1 MEGRGANAKRNRGVR
16 FGKGLR
22 STRLNLSLLFI
33 RAAITSRLHAKHLEQ
48 ATRGHQAIFAEWSF
62 SNNTTNKK
70 KKEAK

>member
-1 MEGRGANAKRNRGVR
+1 MEGRGTNAKRNRSEVWD
-16 FGKGLR
+16 GLR

-33 RAAITSRLHAKHLEQ
+33 RAAIPSRLHTKHLEQ
-48 ATRGHQAIFAEWSF
+48 ATRGNQAIFAEWSF

>member
-1 MEGRGANAKRNRGVR
+1 MEGRGANAKRNMSEVWD
-16 FGKGLR
+16 GLR